1 MQCLFWLLGCG
12 YQCNVCIQDFVVS
25 VVLVWLLHICMP
37 IYMWGC
43 VHIWGWGKVFL
54 GLHIL
59 GQGDH
64 VGAVEHPFLHVS
76 SLVLRYW
83 GLVCTNMYVYS
94 HLLVCC
100 FVVLLVLVCVWPWHG
115 SACIYALLGLLFCWV
130 VVVGL
135 LFWLW
140 HAGVGIYMHSFVY
153 CLWFLVF
160 LCRSDIC
167 FIYIYIYIY
176 AMFVLV
182 AWLWVPV

>member
-1 MQCLFWLLGCG
+1 
-12 YQCNVCIQDFVVS
+12 
-25 VVLVWLLHICMP
+25 
-37 IYMWGC
+37 MWGC

-176 AMFVLV
+176 MQCLFWLLGCGYQCNVCIQDFVVFVVLV
-182 AWLWVPV
+182 WLLHICMPI